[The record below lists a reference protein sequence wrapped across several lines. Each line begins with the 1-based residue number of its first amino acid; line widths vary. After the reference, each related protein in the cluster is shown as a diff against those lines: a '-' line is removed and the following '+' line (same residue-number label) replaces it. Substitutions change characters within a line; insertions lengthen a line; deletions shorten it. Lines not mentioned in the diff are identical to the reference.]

1 MIINHL
7 QTAIRQ
13 LLANKGKSILT
24 MLGIVIGIGSV
35 ILIMTLGEIS
45 KNFLLGQLTQFGT
58 NVLEVGTSSS
68 VGPFEETDPLV
79 FTLQDIKALE
89 DSSLLSDIQGISTAY
104 TISSQL
110 DYDGETYQIFN
121 WGDTAAVFTVNNLEL
136 LAGRTFT
143 NVDVDSAE
151 RVIVLS
157 QGFSEDLFGSVA
169 AAVGKVVTVNGRPFT
184 VTGVV
189 SDPPLGGGPF
199 GGDYVYMPLT
209 TMYNYILPAEDY
221 NEITF
226 LFVEIDPA
234 SDSTNAQDRLVYEI
248 KRIKHLTDA
257 DSSKFFV
264 QSREQ
269 AVGIFDTVLIG
280 IQMFI
285 SAVAAISL
293 FVGGIGIMN
302 IMLVTVKE
310 RTKEIGLRKAVGAKN
325 RSILFQF
332 LIEAAVLTTI
342 GGLIGIGLGL
352 GSAYLAVI
360 VVQTIQ
366 PTWEISFVL
375 VPSAIVLACAVSITT
390 GFIFGLYPAMKAAKL
405 HPIEALRYE

>member
-35 ILIMTLGEIS
+35 ILIMTLGEIA

-58 NVLEVGTSSS
+58 NVIEVGTSSS

-89 DSSLLSDIQGISTAY
+89 ESSLLSDIQGISSAY

-342 GGLIGIGLGL
+342 GGLIGISLGL
-352 GSAYLAVI
+352 GSAYLAVL

>member
-89 DSSLLSDIQGISTAY
+89 ESSLLSDIQGISTAY
-104 TISSQL
+104 TITSQL

-136 LAGRTFT
+136 LAGKTFN
-143 NVDVDSAE
+143 NVAVDSAE
-151 RVIVLS
+151 RVVVLS
-157 QGFSEDLFGSVA
+157 QGFSEDVFGSVA
-169 AAVGKVVTVNGRPFT
+169 AAVGKIVTVNGRPFT
-184 VTGVV
+184 VAGVV

-209 TMYNYILPAEDY
+209 TMYHYIVPAENY

-257 DSSKFFV
+257 DSTKFFV

-269 AVGIFDTVLIG
+269 AVGIFDAVLIG